1 VEEAWDRAAESRAN
15 LPFGESPLSPQ
26 LYFPGSTQACISPVP
41 AIVIPSPGEHSPERP
56 RRGFLVDH
64 PCFTIPTEPSSVA
77 SVDEAEWPD
86 DLLSAL
92 VAHEPP
98 ESVNPITGTSTPD

>member
-1 VEEAWDRAAESRAN
+1 
-15 LPFGESPLSPQ
+15 
-26 LYFPGSTQACISPVP
+26 
-41 AIVIPSPGEHSPERP
+41 
-56 RRGFLVDH
+56 LVDH